1 MKPFGL
7 KQRKNIR
14 ISCRRVQAFRL
25 KKEARRRENYGVIKH
40 KKVLKT
46 CFLNVDGLGEVTFE
60 DIKTTIKLK
69 NPDIVYLVE
78 TKRRHE
84 DTAIDISIPGYTLH
98 EVRRSDDANDKD
110 GGGIAVFTK
119 LTDGILFKHHT
130 PDITGHDAAFVA
142 NERLWITVES
152 QSCKTA
158 VCGLYLGCQYSD
170 DRNAVWNDTIYQ
182 TIQNESFSLR
192 SKGYRIVFL
201 GDFNGHIG
209 NQLGKGIPGN
219 KPDINPN
226 GHRFLNFLKHT
237 NTVHINGC
245 VRVPGSWDTRI
256 TSGLWT
262 RQRGG
267 HSTVLDY
274 GVVSAEH
281 INSVITMTVDDCGEY
296 GTLSDHNWLFLDLY
310 DKFATRKR
318 VSNLPKKKSNWNIK
332 DNQDW
337 SGFQEQ
343 VSSSIAS
350 LDNSSTDNLASSI
363 SAAILSAMHNHI
375 GLKSKNVMRSPRL
388 LPPALVKEFRF
399 LRALEKDWKTKNAKN
414 ANSGSEEV
422 AIAENKFLEQ
432 KGKTEELFHLHRL
445 SKRPSIIEKCSGGS
459 SRALKNFWSF
469 VSPSKKQ
476 NCDISA
482 TIDPVSGTVHCDIDE
497 IKSDTENHLLKVFN
511 GSLEKI
517 PPEVPVRT
525 HDHNYSTKRPSPAP
539 VVPPDHHYSV
549 NASPTLPHHDN
560 SCQITSDPSGWLNA
574 KFCLSEIKHVVKNLK
589 NGKAKGWDMIPN
601 EALKNLPDDM
611 LSMITVLFNKI
622 KSSGVLPKGWNRGRI
637 TLVHK
642 YGSRE
647 MLGNYRPITVIISL
661 SGLYSKVL
669 NERLTKVVEE
679 HDLLGEIQNGF
690 RKDRGGSDNSFILDS
705 ILWKAK
711 ALKSKVHLAFL
722 DISKAY
728 DSVNRDILWRRLSS
742 MGIKGEFLSSLKSL
756 YTDDC
761 IDCTVNGVTTRPI
774 FLRRG
779 LRQGCSLSP
788 MLFALYIAGVG
799 SDIAS
804 SGVGFSLG
812 SVVVSGLLFA
822 DDVVLV
828 SRSSDGLKSLLD
840 VVKKG
845 FDKLKLVISHNKSQ
859 IVSPD
864 DVDWN
869 LRDNCT
875 QEEKALKQV
884 ALYKY
889 LGTWTYNSMYKTGVE
904 KQKQCI
910 KTAFKY
916 KNCCIRVS
924 RLGPDIVD
932 VVQCTWLNI
941 AIPAIL
947 NGCDMIPFSE
957 SNIIEIER
965 IQSQI
970 AKFALGLPI
979 TAPNHCAQT
988 ELGWKTFRHQLY
1000 DKQLKFYFRVLY
1012 QNEKRWSHQAMLE
1025 HLSGSWLSPYL
1036 AYISEIRTKLGIF
1049 SAPSHPNIWKKQSYE
1064 YFLAS
1069 TNTIISTNSVLLP
1082 LHSFA
1087 RLPYVCESKLSTI
1100 ISQFRLGCEG
1110 LGNKVPRD
1118 GHRKKFIC
1126 PACPELRPNSGIHLL
1141 FHCSSLSSLRSETGI
1156 SSFLNSCILNGIDS
1170 GTAYTIFVNGLNLKF
1185 ERIDRD
1191 SYYER
1196 ANCMK
1201 IMRNKWLTKW

>member
-40 KKVLKT
+40 KKILKT
-46 CFLNVDGLGEVTFE
+46 CFLNVDGLGDVTFE
-60 DIKTTIKLK
+60 DIKTTINLK

-84 DTAIDISIPGYTLH
+84 DTAIDISIPGYNLH
-98 EVRRSDDANDKD
+98 EVRRSDIANDKD

-119 LTDGILFKHHT
+119 LTDGIVFKHHT
-130 PDITGHDAAFVA
+130 PDITGQGAAFVA

-170 DRNAVWNDTIYQ
+170 DRNAMWNDTIYQ
-182 TIQNESFSLR
+182 TIQNESYCLR
-192 SKGYRIVFL
+192 SQGYRVVFL

-209 NQLGKGIPGN
+209 NKLGQGIPGN

-226 GHRFLNFLKHT
+226 GHRFLNFLNHT
-237 NTVHINGC
+237 NTVHINGG
-245 VRVPGSWDTRI
+245 VRVPGCWDTRI

-267 HSTVLDY
+267 HSSILDY

-281 INSVITMTVDDCGEY
+281 INSVITMTVDDHGEY

-318 VSNLPKKKSNWNIK
+318 VSNLPTKKSNWNIK
-332 DNQDW
+332 DDQDW

-343 VSSSIAS
+343 ISSSVAS
-350 LDNSSTDNLASSI
+350 VDNSSPENLASSI
-363 SAAILSAMHNHI
+363 SASILSALHKHI
-375 GLKSKNVMRSPRL
+375 GLKSSNVKKRPRL
-388 LPPALVKEFRF
+388 LPPALVAEFRL
-399 LRALEKDWKTKNAKN
+399 LRSLEKDWKTKNAEN
-414 ANSGSEEV
+414 ANSEEV
-422 AIAENKFLEQ
+422 TIAESKFLEQ
-432 KGKTEELFHLHRL
+432 KGRTEELFHLHRL
-445 SKRPSIIEKCSGGS
+445 SKRPSVLEKCNGGS

-476 NCDISA
+476 NSEISA
-482 TIDPVSGTVHCDIDE
+482 TIIPVSGAVHCNIEE
-497 IKSDTENHLLKVFN
+497 IKSDTEKHLIKVFQ

-517 PPEVPVRT
+517 TPNIPVKT
-525 HDHNYSTKRPSPAP
+525 QDHSYSSKRPPPAP
-539 VVPPDHHYSV
+539 VVHPDHHYSI

-560 SCQITSDPSGWLNA
+560 SCQLSSDPAGWLNT
-574 KFCLSEIKHVVKNLK
+574 KFSLSEIKHVVEKLK

-622 KSSGVLPKGWNRGRI
+622 KSSGVLPKGWNRGRV
-637 TLVHK
+637 TLIHK
-642 YGSRE
+642 YGMRE
-647 MLGNYRPITVIISL
+647 ILGNYRPITVIISL

-669 NERLTKVVEE
+669 NERLTKVVEN

-690 RKDRGGSDNSFILDS
+690 RKDRGGFDNSFILDT

-761 IDCTVNGVTTRPI
+761 IDCTVNGLTTRPI

-799 SDIAS
+799 SDIAT

-822 DDVVLV
+822 DDIVLV
-828 SRSSDGLKSLLD
+828 SRSPDGLKSLLD
-840 VVKKG
+840 VVKEG
-845 FDKLKLVISHNKSQ
+845 FDKLKLVISHDKSQ
-859 IVSPD
+859 IISPE

-869 LRDNCT
+869 LRDNST
-875 QEEKALKQV
+875 QEEKPLRQV

-916 KNCCIRVS
+916 KSCCIHVS
-924 RLGPDIVD
+924 RLGPDVVD
-932 VVQCTWLNI
+932 VIQCTWLNI
-941 AIPAIL
+941 GIPAIL
-947 NGCDMIPFSE
+947 NGCDMISLSE

-965 IQSQI
+965 IQSQV

-979 TAPNHCAQT
+979 TAPNYCAQT
-988 ELGWKTFRHQLY
+988 ELGWKTFRHLLY

-1012 QNEKRWSHQAMLE
+1012 LNEKRWSHQALME
-1025 HLSGSWLSPYL
+1025 HLSGSWSSPYL
-1036 AYISEIRTKLGIF
+1036 AYISEIRTRLGIF
-1049 SAPSHPNIWKKQSYE
+1049 SAPHYPNIWKKLSYE

-1069 TNTIISTNSVLLP
+1069 TNALIAPNSVLLP
-1082 LHSFA
+1082 LSTLV
-1087 RLPYVCESKLSTI
+1087 RLPYVRESKWSTV
-1100 ISQFRLGCEG
+1100 ISQFKLECEG
-1110 LGNKVPRD
+1110 LGNKVPRE
-1118 GHRKKFIC
+1118 GRRRKLFC
-1126 PACPELRPNSGIHLL
+1126 PVCPDLRPNTGLHML
-1141 FHCSSLSSLRSETGI
+1141 FYCSALSSIRSETGI
-1156 SSFLNSCILNGIDS
+1156 SSFLNSCLLRGCDYER
-1170 GTAYTIFVNGLNLKF
+1170 AYFIFVNGLDLNL
-1185 ERIDRD
+1185 EHIDRHA
-1191 SYYER
+1191 YYER
-1196 ANCMK
+1196 AKCMS
-1201 IMRNKWLTKW
+1201 IMRIKWLSKW